1 MGCCYNCGF
10 ENCRQPRIGR
20 FRDLRLAV
28 CLLIPTI
35 QSLRSCHGGVFT
47 LVIAC
52 RRFAPPLQL
61 VMKTSERQ
69 KNTDLQLKEQQIK
82 QINRIGTDLYP
93 HALTRVLS
101 FCPSSTQFCL
111 SVFHQHKFCPA
122 PHRRGSCLSVP
133 YQLSFVFLSFI
144 NTSFVLPLIDAGHVF
159 LSLINSVLSFCLS
172 STQVLS
178 CLSSMRV
185 FFQVICS
192 NFLSSAGCLPSE
204 HARPPRFNNHPYR
217 KMQPIAPKLNLKQSF
232 PKKAFRVI
240 IVTLTIISTNHD
252 NNFKTIL
259 PLRT

>member
-1 MGCCYNCGF
+1 MGCCYNCSF
-10 ENCRQPRIGR
+10 ENCRQPRIG
-20 FRDLRLAV
+20 L
-28 CLLIPTI
+28 PTI
-35 QSLRSCHGGVFT
+35 QSLCSCHGGVFT

-144 NTSFVLPLIDAGHVF
+144 NTSFVLSLIDA
-159 LSLINSVLSFCLS
+159 S
-172 STQVLS
+172 
-178 CLSSMRV
+178 

-192 NFLSSAGCLPSE
+192 YFLSSADCLPSE
-204 HARPPRFNNHPYR
+204 HARPARFNNHPYR